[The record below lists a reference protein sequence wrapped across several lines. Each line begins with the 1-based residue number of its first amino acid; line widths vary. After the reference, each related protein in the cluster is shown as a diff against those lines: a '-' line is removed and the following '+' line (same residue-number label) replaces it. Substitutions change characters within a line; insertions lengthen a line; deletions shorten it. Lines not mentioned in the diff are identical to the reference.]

1 VIDLVS
7 KNGSY
12 LLNSINPWRIEGQKT
27 IIFELLEN
35 LNWESPD
42 WIVVPAG
49 NLGNIS
55 AFGKALKE
63 AKELELINEIP
74 KLVAVQ
80 AKGSEP
86 FVKYWINGYF
96 KPELNPQTLAT
107 AINIGNPVSHSKAF
121 ESLKFTNGV
130 ATSVSDQAILN
141 GKAIIDRA
149 GIGCEP
155 ASASTLAGIKKL
167 VDEGTILSSEKLVA
181 ILTGHLLKDP
191 QIIVDYHQKK
201 LENVESTYA
210 NIVEDL

>member
-1 VIDLVS
+1 
-7 KNGSY
+7 
-12 LLNSINPWRIEGQKT
+12 
-27 IIFELLEN
+27 
-35 LNWESPD
+35 
-42 WIVVPAG
+42 
-49 NLGNIS
+49 
-55 AFGKALKE
+55 
-63 AKELELINEIP
+63 
-74 KLVAVQ
+74 
-80 AKGSEP
+80 KGSEP
-86 FVKYWINGYF
+86 FVKYWVNGNF

-181 ILTGHLLKDP
+181 ILTGHLL
-191 QIIVDYHQKK
+191 
-201 LENVESTYA
+201 
-210 NIVEDL
+210 